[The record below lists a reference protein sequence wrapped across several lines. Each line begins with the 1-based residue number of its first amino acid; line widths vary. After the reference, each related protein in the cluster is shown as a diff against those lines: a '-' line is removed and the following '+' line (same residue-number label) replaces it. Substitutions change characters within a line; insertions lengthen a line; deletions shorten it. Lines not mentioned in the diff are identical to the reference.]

1 MKKIKILMLAN
12 YPIVEPRHGGQLRTF
27 HIKQEYARA
36 GIEVDLVSFFQ
47 EGGYQ
52 YYESTD
58 IPLPGSLA
66 VTINK
71 EFDYAVYD
79 YLSALHVAQDPVI
92 YDKLA
97 SKIRTGGYDY
107 VQLEQPYFWPVVKK
121 ILASQSSEAAGT
133 APRVIFSSQNIEYE
147 MKEEVLH
154 KIKAPQDYV
163 SLISDSIRQIEIEL
177 VRSAHITFAVS
188 EQDRVKLQELGGRN
202 DVVLLPNGVGK
213 LDVDPQSVEGWRAI
227 VPKEPFATYIS
238 SAHLPNAVGFFSLLG
253 NSLAFLPPD
262 RKMVVAGGVCQ
273 LIERSEE
280 FNKWI
285 SINRS
290 RSILFGPVDNIGV
303 AALRKFTQVFVL
315 PITTGG
321 GSNIKTAEAL
331 VTGAYVL
338 GTSTAFRGFE
348 HFANEA
354 GVFIEDDPQ
363 AFRSRLVSL
372 LSLPPNK
379 VSEDSRRKR
388 ESLLWEN
395 TLKEISKVVLKDC
408 NAR

>member
-1 MKKIKILMLAN
+1 MLAN

-27 HIKQEYARA
+27 HIREEYARA
-36 GIEVDLVSFFQ
+36 GIDVDLVSFFQ

-58 IPLPGSLA
+58 IPLPGTLS
-66 VTINK
+66 VVINK
-71 EFDYAVYD
+71 DFDYAVYD

-97 SKIRTGGYDY
+97 SQIRNGGYDY
-107 VQLEQPYFWPVVKK
+107 VQLEQPYFWPVLKK
-121 ILASQSSEAAGT
+121 ILASESLGSA

-163 SLISDSIRQIEIEL
+163 SLVKDSIRQIEIEL
-177 VRSAHITFAVS
+177 VNSAHITFAVS
-188 EQDRVKLQELGGRN
+188 EQDRIKLQELGGRN

-213 LDVDPQSVEGWRAI
+213 LQVDPQSVEGWRGI

-238 SAHLPNAVGFFSLLG
+238 SAHLPNAVGFFSSLG

-280 FNKWI
+280 FNKWS

-303 AALRKFTQVFVL
+303 AALRKFTHVFVL

-354 GVFIEDDPQ
+354 GVYIEDDPQ

-372 LSLPPNK
+372 LSLAPNRLT
-379 VSEDSRRKR
+379 EESRIRR
-388 ESLLWEN
+388 EGLLWEN
-395 TLKEISKVVLKDC
+395 TLKEISKVVVKDF